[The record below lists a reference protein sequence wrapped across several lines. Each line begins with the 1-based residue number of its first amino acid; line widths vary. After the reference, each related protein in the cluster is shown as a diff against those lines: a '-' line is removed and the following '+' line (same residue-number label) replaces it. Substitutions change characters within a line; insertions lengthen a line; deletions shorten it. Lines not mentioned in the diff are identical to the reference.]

1 MREIPGRVIL
11 IGAATLLGVVV
22 VASGG
27 YAVHGSLAMTDAP
40 GQVLQVRGVGLGS
53 AAPSPSATAQASPRA
68 TGLAATATATTS
80 PAAAQAAAVAQSGVN
95 QVAPPAAQMLPRHRE
110 QLHSP
115 EPAHSSSHR

>member
-68 TGLAATATATTS
+68 TGPATATTS

>member
-68 TGLAATATATTS
+68 TGPATATATTS